1 MPRFLTLGPDTNHD
15 FASRRFLAFHGRDAS
30 DLAFVE
36 DPEEGVRL
44 LLSGAADFF
53 ILCSVHP
60 MTPRLLCNY
69 AGRAFIADVFISA
82 SKPLAVLTRSD
93 VAAPKKLGLFAAT
106 VGLTATTRWA
116 ETIVESDGTLA
127 TIAARLR
134 AGAYDSAL
142 TYRDVADADPG
153 AFRVEEEIESP
164 DDAWLGSGRREA
176 GSSRDAT
183 PRSDAP
189 ARRHAP
195 PLKAGP
201 RSSALGMI
209 RIPSGC

>member
-15 FASRRFLAFHGRDAS
+15 FASRRYLAFHGCDMS

-36 DPEEGVRL
+36 EPEEGLRR
-44 LLSGAADFF
+44 LLSGAEDFF

-60 MTPRLLCNY
+60 MTPGLLCAY
-69 AGRAFIADVFISA
+69 AGRAFIADVFISS

-93 VAAPKKLGLFAAT
+93 VAAPRRLGLFAAT
-106 VGLTATTRWA
+106 VGLTATARWA

-142 TYRDVADADPG
+142 TYRDVADAHPG
-153 AFRVEEEIESP
+153 EFRVEEEIESP
-164 DDAWLGSGRREA
+164 DDAWLVLSRERVTR
-176 GSSRDAT
+176 GGLV
-183 PRSDAP
+183 
-189 ARRHAP
+189 ARRDSIVGRAC
-195 PLKAGP
+195 AATGV
-201 RSSALGMI
+201 
-209 RIPSGC
+209 